1 MNIQYISLHYI
12 EQESNFIQ
20 AIDLEQF
27 IDRIEPLAR
36 SIFTEILESKNKRSF
51 KLPEYDITL
60 VTEFRKILRG
70 NEDQKKQ
77 ATFNISKK
85 LLDKEILAQEQIKAI
100 AKIPKGSVFL
110 IIIEHEHELYLVI
123 NKTDLDRFTDEV
135 DFEIKRGIPENK
147 KTYKAFLAKIVNEQL
162 IQLYVFDSSKRLA
175 SYWWSDFLDLNP
187 IHEDAHNTEKV
198 LGHLVD
204 NIIAPIKKISKEDH
218 RILRNATIGYF
229 RSNESFDLESYKSSV
244 IDNYIPE
251 NENVDIKKCSRRI
264 ERMYSIDKFDTTFN
278 IVPDKINKKASYT
291 VDLTPKLTLL
301 VKDHLTSIEESKI
314 QAFQEDGR
322 KWIKIETEEGYNQF
336 NK

>member
-1 MNIQYISLHYI
+1 MNIRYISLHYI

-20 AIDLEQF
+20 AIDLGQF
-27 IDRIEPLAR
+27 IHRIEPLAR
-36 SIFTEILESKNKRSF
+36 SIFTEIFESKNKRSF

-60 VTEFRKILRG
+60 VTEFRKIIKGDENQR
-70 NEDQKKQ
+70 KQ
-77 ATFNISKK
+77 AAFNISKK
-85 LLDKEILAQEQIKAI
+85 LLDKEIIAQQQIKAI

-110 IIIEHEHELYLVI
+110 IIIEHEQNRYLVI
-123 NKTDLDRFTDEV
+123 NKTDLDRFTDEI

-147 KTYKAFLAKIVNEQL
+147 KTYKAFLAKIVKDKL
-162 IQLYVFDSSKRLA
+162 DQLYVFDSSKRLA

-198 LGHLVD
+198 LGYLVD
-204 NIIAPIKKISKEDH
+204 HIIAPIKKISKEDH

-229 RSNESFDLESYKSSV
+229 RSNDSFDLESYKSAV

-251 NENVDIKKCSRRI
+251 NKNVDIQKYSEKI
-264 ERMYSIDKFDTTFN
+264 DKMYSIDKFDTTFN
-278 IVPDKINKKASYT
+278 IVTDKINKKASYT

-301 VKDHLTSIEESKI
+301 VKDHLTSIEENKI
-314 QAFQEDGR
+314 QSFQEDGK

-336 NK
+336 KK